1 MNNKFWKDRVNEHKR
16 VELLLL
22 FVKLAEELNYTKAAK
37 ALGISKG
44 QLSDKIKRFEQ
55 VLNAPLLVRTTRS
68 VKLTQYGQQVF
79 EQGKS
84 IRGQLFE
91 LERSVNTE
99 KVEGII
105 RLTAPRMFA
114 QIYLPK
120 LCAEFKKR
128 YPKVEFSINSSYTT
142 HNLNDKDYDVAFRAT
157 VSPPLNM
164 VAIKLFDYR
173 HIIVASP
180 SYLRSHAHINQPS
193 DLTAQ
198 ACIVANGQS
207 KWHFE
212 HTHVMVNGWMSS
224 NDNMLIKQY
233 AIEGAGLIR
242 IADYFVQTQLDNG
255 QLVEVLQA
263 YQSPQNGMFLF
274 YPQSSQ
280 KAHKIKTFIDFIK
293 NYFILDSE

>member
-1 MNNKFWKDRVNEHKR
+1 MNEHKR
-16 VELLLL
+16 IELLLL

-37 ALGISKG
+37 SLGISKG

-79 EQGKS
+79 EHGKS

-99 KVEGII
+99 KVDGMI

-114 QIYLPK
+114 QIHLPR
-120 LCAEFKKR
+120 LCVEFKKH
-128 YPKVEFSINSSYTT
+128 YPEVEFSINSSYTT
-142 HNLNDKDYDVAFRAT
+142 HNLNNKDFDIAFRAT
-157 VSPPLNM
+157 MSPPQDM

-180 SYLRSHAHINQPS
+180 SYINAHSAINQPC
-193 DLTAQ
+193 DLSEH

-207 KWHFE
+207 KWYFE
-212 HTHVMVNGWMSS
+212 NETVLVNGWMSS
-224 NDNMLIKQY
+224 NDNTLIKQY

-242 IADYFVQTQLDNG
+242 VANYFVQAQLDNG
-255 QLVEVLQA
+255 QLIEVLKA
-263 YQSPQNGMFLF
+263 YQSPQNGMYLF

-280 KAHKIKTFIDFIK
+280 KAHKIRTFINFIK
-293 NYFILDSE
+293 NYFTLNTN